1 MSEEYITGGGGGA
14 TTVARVTGNLSTLSS
29 QLAQVLV
36 VAAGGGGSAIKK
48 VDNLVT
54 DIAKGGSGGGFIG
67 GDAEVNALRV
77 LGTGATQAVGY
88 GFGQGQPKSNLA
100 SGGGSGLYGGYNIS
114 NTAET
119 QAFSMNSSTGN
130 DAVRYDSSDI
140 VYTQSGINVCHGQF
154 ADLTDLTN
162 PLSVFEDGVIT
173 VVTRTDG
180 CRGWVYDTSLD
191 HRIIPPNC
199 IVNVCAEIMFI
210 SGDCDFDLNLS
221 DASDVKTYRDNYR
234 VALDFGANMPQK
246 NLNTWYRT
254 KFSINMVNGIL
265 QNYTFYVNDEAVAT
279 GTLNQHMVN
288 VDEDGSIPCSV
299 VGLTVW
305 GTILKLRSFYISWEE
320 RV

>member
-88 GFGQGQPKSNLA
+88 AFGLGQTQTNLA
-100 SGGGSGLYGGYNIS
+100 GGGGSGLYGGFNIS
-114 NTAET
+114 NTSEM
-119 QAFSMNSSTGN
+119 QAFGMNNYTGD
-130 DAVRYDSSDI
+130 DAVRYDASDI
-140 VYTQSGINVCHGQF
+140 VISESGATIYHGGFGDINSLSSPCASF
-154 ADLTDLTN
+154 ADGVMTIE
-162 PLSVFEDGVIT
+162 SYSDGA
-173 VVTRTDG
+173 
-180 CRGWVYDTSLD
+180 RGWVYDTSVN
-191 HRIIPPNC
+191 HNIIPPNC
-199 IVNVCAEIMFI
+199 LLKVKLDIQYVVG
-210 SGDCDFDLNLS
+210 SDFDLYFSSTSNRVNFANDYNVMLDYGS
-221 DASDVKTYRDNYR
+221 SMSQKTT
-234 VALDFGANMPQK
+234 G
-246 NLNTWYRT
+246 TWYST
-254 KFSINMVNGIL
+254 EFQINMVNGIL
-265 QNYTFYVNDEAVAT
+265 QNYTFYVNDTSTAT

-288 VDEDGSIPCSV
+288 VDETGSLACSIIGIKV
-299 VGLTVW
+299 PSSTVKIRNF
-305 GTILKLRSFYISWEE
+305 TISWEE